1 MRLSR
6 SARFAAGALFLV
18 AAAAS
23 GESRIEIASARAGGC
38 PAAGPPWGLEVLGAS
53 RDPIGAGCV
62 AVFRPA
68 ALSDAAIE
76 AAESQL
82 ARSTGIPGLL
92 LDFSMLPSGPADPER
107 FAFVAKRLASA
118 ARSAA
123 HGIRVAVNVSPEQNR
138 SLDAAF
144 WAETDPYRDAVV
156 WRAGRGLVTTADAT
170 PRYWLAVDDAGGGD
184 AASALV
190 RAIAALPEGTRFE
203 RVLIG
208 SPADPNE
215 LARLQAYFVED
226 LAPEPPAAK
235 AAAPDGRPVP
245 LVEALDPK
253 ELTPRL
259 FLPRDAAGTVRVELP
274 TGNFAKASVENL
286 ATGARRDF
294 DLAGGRT
301 LALDLSKGPLA
312 VVLHRAAGAGAETRE
327 QVQVGG
333 EHRLTAEEIVA
344 KERAWDAGQ
353 REKVAT
359 FVAGVKTSLRFRIA
373 EVGET
378 FDLTIEGELFFERG
392 KSPDWAWQQFYLNG
406 VKWKGR
412 ELPKLPILQPE
423 KVTTLPLDIQ
433 LTEDYAYVL
442 KGETTISGR
451 HAYEVAFSP
460 KSSMGDRP
468 AYHGTAYI
476 DAETFGLLRRDSVQE
491 NLKGETLSNVQSE
504 FYSPVPGRP
513 DVVLPL
519 RIKGQQVFSTAG
531 RTTSIER
538 DVTMDPVEIDP
549 PTFVERRAAAWAS
562 PQQMIRDTPNGLRYL
577 LPDPD
582 HPGERIV
589 QERVSRKS
597 TFGILGGF
605 YDGSFDYP
613 IPLLGVQHFNFDL
626 WEKGKQISVFF
637 AGALLTGNYTDPAL
651 AGGRFDL
658 GADVFAVAFP
668 STEVNY
674 KEGKEVPGENIK
686 HLPAF
691 FSVNVGHPLGP
702 YLKASVGLFT
712 NWNNYQRD
720 DETAPDFV
728 TPVDTFTNGALLK
741 LVANYKGFSATLSG
755 SYENRAK
762 WPFWGLPGNP
772 DYSPAKKDYGKY
784 SIEVDKDQYFKGFRK
799 LHVGIAYRGGV
810 DLDRFSKYE
819 FGTFSGHPIRGY
831 KNGSLRSEKALTMN
845 ISYGLNIEDIIR
857 FEGFYDQAI
866 LDDKESGFHH
876 TYFSG
881 AGLLASLNGPFKNS
895 LIRGEVGVPVVGH
908 GNHGVVVQVLI
919 LKLF

>member
-1 MRLSR
+1 MRQSK
-6 SARFAAGALFLV
+6 SARLAAGALFLV
-18 AAAAS
+18 AAVSS
-23 GESRIEIASARAGGC
+23 GQSRIEIASPMSGGC
-38 PAAGPPWGLEVLGAS
+38 PAAGPPWGLETVGVSDLA
-53 RDPIGAGCV
+53 IGAGCV
-62 AVFRPA
+62 AVFRPVD
-68 ALSDAAIE
+68 LSDAAIE

-82 ARSTGIPGLL
+82 ARSAGIPGLL
-92 LDFSMLPSGPADPER
+92 LDFSALRPGPPDSER
-107 FAFVAKRLASA
+107 FAFVVKRLASA
-118 ARSAA
+118 ARSTAPA
-123 HGIRVAVNVSPEQNR
+123 VRVAVDVSPEQNR
-138 SLDAAF
+138 SLDASF
-144 WAETDPYRDAVV
+144 WTETDSYREAVV
-156 WRAGRGLVTTADAT
+156 WRAGRGPVATGEVTS
-170 PRYWLAVDDAGGGD
+170 RYWLAVDDPGGAD
-184 AASALV
+184 AASALFQ
-190 RAIAALPEGTRFE
+190 AIAALPAGTRFE
-203 RVLIG
+203 RILIG
-208 SPADPNE
+208 TAADAEE
-215 LARLQAYFVED
+215 LARLQKYFVENV
-226 LAPEPPAAK
+226 APEPPTAK
-235 AAAPDGRPVP
+235 AAAADGRAIP

-253 ELTPRL
+253 ELTPLL
-259 FLPRDAAGTVRVELP
+259 FLPRDPAGTARIELP
-274 TGNFAKASVENL
+274 SGNFAKASVENL
-286 ATGARRDF
+286 TTGARRDF

-312 VVLHRAAGAGAETRE
+312 VALRRAAGAGAATRE
-327 QVQVGG
+327 QVRVGG
-333 EHRLTAEEIVA
+333 ERKLTAEEIVA

-353 REKVAT
+353 RERVKT
-359 FVAGVKTSLRFRIA
+359 FIAGMKTSLRFRIA
-373 EVGET
+373 EVNET

-392 KSPDWAWQQFYLNG
+392 KSPDWAWHQFYLNG

-451 HAYEVAFSP
+451 LAYEIAFTP
-460 KSSMGDRP
+460 KASIGDKP
-468 AYHGTAYI
+468 VYHGTAYI

-504 FYSPVPGRP
+504 FYSSVPGRP
-513 DVVLPL
+513 DVILPL

-549 PTFVERRAAAWAS
+549 PTFSERLAAAYAS

-577 LPDPD
+577 LPDPE
-582 HPGERIV
+582 HPGGRIV

-597 TFGILGGF
+597 TFGLVGGF
-605 YDGSFDYP
+605 YDGSLDYP
-613 IPLLGVQHFNFDL
+613 IPLLGVQHFDFDL
-626 WEKGKQISVFF
+626 WEKGKQISIFF
-637 AGALLTGNYTDPAL
+637 AGALLTANYTDPAL
-651 AGGRFDL
+651 GGSRFDL
-658 GADVFAVAFP
+658 GADLFAVAFA

-712 NWNNYQRD
+712 NWNNYHRD
-720 DETAPDFV
+720 DETAPEFV
-728 TPVDTFTNGALLK
+728 TPADTFSNGALVK
-741 LVANYKGFSATLSG
+741 LVANYKGFSATLAG
-755 SYENRAK
+755 SYENRVK

-772 DYSPAKKDYGKY
+772 DYSPAKKDYWKY
-784 SIEVDKDQYFKGFRK
+784 SLELNKDQYFKGFRK

-810 DLDRFSKYE
+810 DLDRFSKFE

-845 ISYGLNIEDIIR
+845 LSYGLNIENIIR

-866 LDDKESGFHH
+866 LNDEESGFHN